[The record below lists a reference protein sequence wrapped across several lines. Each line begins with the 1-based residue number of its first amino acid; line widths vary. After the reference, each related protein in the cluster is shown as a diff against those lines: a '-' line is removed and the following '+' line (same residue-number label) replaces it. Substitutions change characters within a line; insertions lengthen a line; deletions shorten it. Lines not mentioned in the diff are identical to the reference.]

1 MNETNRE
8 IEADIEAGVAE
19 LCTRSWWVFLIGG
32 MASVIFGVLAFTNP
46 GIALLVLATF
56 FAAFILIDGA
66 VNAWGALQN
75 RDKDGWIALLLFGA
89 LGIFFGAYALAVPPL
104 SMIALIYVIAFFA
117 LANGLTSLFL
127 GWKVRKE
134 ITTEWVLYLSGALS
148 VLFALLV
155 LFQPAVG
162 GIAIVYVIGA
172 WAVIVGLLRIYFAFF
187 VRNLQRAA

>member
-1 MNETNRE
+1 MNEANRE
-8 IEADIEAGVAE
+8 MEADIAAGVAQ

-32 MASVIFGVLAFTNP
+32 IASVIFGILAFTNP
-46 GIALLVLATF
+46 GIALFVLAMF
-56 FAAFILIDGA
+56 FAAFILVDGA

-117 LANGLTSLFL
+117 LANGLTSLYL

-134 ITTEWVLYLSGALS
+134 ITTEWIMYLSGGLS

-162 GIAIVYVIGA
+162 GIAIAYVIGT

-187 VRNLQRAA
+187 VRNLQRGA

>member
-1 MNETNRE
+1 MTTSINHLR
-8 IEADIEAGVAE
+8 VK
-19 LCTRSWWVFLIGG
+19 L
-32 MASVIFGVLAFTNP
+32 
-46 GIALLVLATF
+46 
-56 FAAFILIDGA
+56 FAAFILIDGE

-75 RDKDGWIALLLFGA
+75 RDTAGWIALLIFGA
-89 LGIFFGAYALAVPPL
+89 LGVFFGAYALAVPPL

-117 LANGLTSLFL
+117 LANGLTSLYL

-134 ITTEWVLYLSGALS
+134 ITTEWILYLSGALS

-162 GIAIVYVIGA
+162 GIAIAYVIGT